1 MRDENIT
8 IQFKVTSTQ
17 KETIDLRAKENAF
30 DDSSAYLKVVALRAQ
45 TFSISDVGLSQ
56 EEPIVELSFEV
67 TQRQKEILEEKMQ
80 ESGAKELAEYLLY
93 VALHGVVSSVI
104 EIRSTG
110 NLDSMLERIMAS
122 KRR

>member
-1 MRDENIT
+1 MSNENIT
-8 IQFKVTSTQ
+8 IRFEVTSTQ
-17 KETIDLRAKENAF
+17 KETIDLRAKENGF
-30 DDSSAYLKVVALRAQ
+30 DDSSAYVKVVALRAQ
-45 TFSISDVGLSQ
+45 TFSISDAGLSQ
-56 EEPIVELSFEV
+56 EEPTVELAFEV
-67 TQRQKEILEEKMQ
+67 TQLQKEILEEKMQ

>member
-1 MRDENIT
+1 MSNENIT
-8 IQFKVTSTQ
+8 IRFEVTSTQ
-17 KETIDLRAKENAF
+17 KETIDLRAKENGF
-30 DDSSAYLKVVALRAQ
+30 DDSSAYVKVVALRAQ
-45 TFSISDVGLSQ
+45 TFSISDAGLSQ
-56 EEPIVELSFEV
+56 EEPTVELAFEV
-67 TQRQKEILEEKMQ
+67 TQLQKEILEEKMQ

-93 VALHGVVSSVI
+93 VSLHGVVSSVI